1 MIRTLVLDLDGPI
14 LDGRFR
20 HYACYRGIL
29 RAHGHVPL
37 GLQDYWR
44 MKRGRAGRREQLAA
58 SDAEAL
64 YEEFSRAWL
73 EQIERPELLALDRL
87 QDGVTTKLRE
97 WRDRGIRLI
106 LATMR
111 RYPERLDGQLVS
123 LGIRAY
129 FDHVVVCEHRSGGA
143 GKARKVGDAVA
154 GLDPEQCLWVGD
166 TEIDVEAARAF
177 GCPVWAVTRGLRT
190 ESYLA
195 SLSPDFLGPDLRS
208 VNLERCITNIAD
220 TVRPGRSPAGALSGG
235 AQ

>member
-14 LDGRFR
+14 LDGRLR
-20 HYACYRGIL
+20 HYACYRRIL
-29 RAHGHVPL
+29 RAHGYAPI

-58 SDAEAL
+58 SGAETL

-97 WRDRGIRLI
+97 WRDRDTRLI

-111 RYPERLDGQLVS
+111 RYPERLDEQLVS
-123 LGIRAY
+123 LGIRAF
-129 FDHVVVCEHRSGGA
+129 FDHVVVCEYRWGGA
-143 GKARKVGDAVA
+143 GKARKVEDAVA

-166 TEIDVEAARAF
+166 TEVDVEAARSF
-177 GCPVWAVTRGLRT
+177 GCPVWAVTGGLRT

-195 SLSPDFLGPDLRS
+195 SLYPDFLSPDLRS
-208 VNLERCITNIAD
+208 VNLERCATSVTD
-220 TVRPGRSPAGALSGG
+220 TVRPARSPAGAV
-235 AQ
+235 

>member
-29 RAHGHVPL
+29 RAHSHAPI
-37 GLQDYWR
+37 GLEDYWR
-44 MKRGRAGRREQLAA
+44 MKRRRAGRREQLAA
-58 SDAEAL
+58 SGAEAL

-111 RYPERLDGQLVS
+111 RHPDRLEEQLAS
-123 LGIRAY
+123 LSIRAF
-129 FDHVVVCEHRSGGA
+129 FDHVVVCEHRWGGA
-143 GKARKVGDAVA
+143 GKARKVEDAVA
-154 GLDPEQCLWVGD
+154 DLDPEQCLWVGD
-166 TEIDVEAARAF
+166 TEVDVEAARSF
-177 GCPVWAVTRGLRT
+177 GCPVWAVTGGLRT

-195 SLSPDFLGPDLRS
+195 SLSPDFLSPDLRC
-208 VNLERCITNIAD
+208 VNLERCTTSVMD
-220 TVRPGRSPAGALSGG
+220 TVRPARSPAGAVWGG
-235 AQ
+235 AE